1 MTTFE
6 LREKRAKAW
15 EEAKKFLDSHRNE
28 SGVLSAEDDATYT
41 RMEADITALGNEIKR
56 QERRE
61 ALDEALAKGKDR
73 DKIKKLQRKLNE
85 AEEELREVITERDA
99 LL

>member
-15 EEAKKFLDSHRNE
+15 ESAKNFLDSHRDE
-28 SGVLSAEDDATYT
+28 RGVLSAEDDATYT
-41 RMEADITALGNEIKR
+41 RMEAEITALGNEIKR

-61 ALDEALAKGKDR
+61 AL
-73 DKIKKLQRKLNE
+73 E
-85 AEEELREVITERDA
+85 AELNAPTSSPIKNKSSKTTSNRGVYQQFLERNA
-99 LL
+99 S